1 MGLAKANFERLAG
14 YSRTPP
20 LANLDNARE
29 ELEAATTSVRRDAAV
44 AIQNEIRSDQSFISG
59 LLSSAGAT
67 NIQRFYIVNVLSAE
81 VPASLAVTM
90 IARRPEVTRI
100 LLVGSGTGTLNTAAG
115 VGAPAFWDAPN
126 FFTGVGQ
133 IVAVLDSGINENH
146 PAFRRVTFEDA
157 VFLNNAQRHNI
168 DECEWDEP
176 APLSANDVAGHGTL
190 VADSVAGEGVGA
202 DAVTERGIAY
212 GVAQILNVKI
222 AYKCKNIPSG
232 PGGLREDDVLAGLQF
247 AVFDA
252 KHVAS
257 IVNLSL
263 AGVAP
268 GPDNPLSDYVD
279 RIIDLSGGKLVITVA
294 AGNRGTAGEQ
304 TAPSEKPEIFDPA
317 TAYNVITVGSEHV
330 VDGVLQLK
338 ASTFSS
344 RGPTA
349 DGRRKPDLSAPGNDL
364 DLANNLYVKG
374 GDAHAY
380 LTKRWGT
387 SFAAP
392 QVAGAAA
399 LLRELGVLD
408 QTAVKAILINSA
420 VRSPVA
426 PSKDPWRG
434 LLGWGYMRL
443 GTLPALLQRSD
454 GKPVCEAG
462 LNGYATA
469 CVTDSLASKD
479 DLRFYE
485 GDGKRGVQSN
495 TGLEPA
501 FHEWEAAGV
510 RGKCAFEGR

>member
-1 MGLAKANFERLAG
+1 M
-14 YSRTPP
+14 
-20 LANLDNARE
+20 
-29 ELEAATTSVRRDAAV
+29 
-44 AIQNEIRSDQSFISG
+44 
-59 LLSSAGAT
+59 
-67 NIQRFYIVNVLSAE
+67 
-81 VPASLAVTM
+81 
-90 IARRPEVTRI
+90 
-100 LLVGSGTGTLNTAAG
+100 
-115 VGAPAFWDAPN
+115 
-126 FFTGVGQ
+126 
-133 IVAVLDSGINENH
+133 
-146 PAFRRVTFEDA
+146 
-157 VFLNNAQRHNI
+157 
-168 DECEWDEP
+168 
-176 APLSANDVAGHGTL
+176 
-190 VADSVAGEGVGA
+190 
-202 DAVTERGIAY
+202 
-212 GVAQILNVKI
+212 
-222 AYKCKNIPSG
+222 
-232 PGGLREDDVLAGLQF
+232 
-247 AVFDA
+247 
-252 KHVAS
+252 
-257 IVNLSL
+257 
-263 AGVAP
+263 
-268 GPDNPLSDYVD
+268 
-279 RIIDLSGGKLVITVA
+279 
-294 AGNRGTAGEQ
+294 
-304 TAPSEKPEIFDPA
+304 
-317 TAYNVITVGSEHV
+317 
-330 VDGVLQLK
+330 DGVLQLK

-374 GDAHAY
+374 GEAHAY

-485 GDGKRGVQSN
+485 GDGKGEFKATLVWNRHFTNGKQLVSEGNAPLKVDKLVLTLYHSQGARFVEIDKSN
-495 TGLEPA
+495 TPEDNVQQVNGNETSKLLVKVKLPHDLVTGVTHEPYGLAFLTPLTPVAQPSLSVSCVVPPNLQPLQSAAVACTASNFGGLPVFHASATASPGTVANGALGTIATDGSSPFTVNVTVPDLTSPGVSVLVTVVGTVAGEATPTGARPSLSRESTRMSNPDVESRRSHNGPA
-501 FHEWEAAGV
+501 F
-510 RGKCAFEGR
+510 GRHLRYPSIRVAEYLQVDHSIFAR